1 MVIHCTLVQLSLG
14 ETAALNAE
22 VEIFQE
28 EACKETRKGLR
39 RQSTGRVWVPAVAKA
54 KPQNTLIS
62 FPDWCSILQL
72 FRLGHHGGLSAH
84 RQLRSGVT
92 EKVDPSLDR

>member
-1 MVIHCTLVQLSLG
+1 MVTHCTLVQLSLG
-14 ETAALNAE
+14 EAAALKAE

-28 EACKETRKGLR
+28 EAGEKTRKGLH
-39 RQSTGRVWVPAVAKA
+39 RQSTGRVWVPAVAEA

-62 FPDWCSILQL
+62 FPGWGPILQ
-72 FRLGHHGGLSAH
+72 LGHHGGLNAH

-92 EKVDPSLDR
+92 EKVDSSFDH